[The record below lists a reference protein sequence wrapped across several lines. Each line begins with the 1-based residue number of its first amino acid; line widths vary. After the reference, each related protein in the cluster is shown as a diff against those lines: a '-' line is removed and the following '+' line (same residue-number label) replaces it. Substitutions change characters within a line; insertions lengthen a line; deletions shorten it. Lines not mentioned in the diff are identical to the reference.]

1 MESVLTYTL
10 LADGPTDEAI
20 TRVIDWLLKDVAP
33 SLTPV
38 PQFADLRG
46 LPRPPKLLHEQIE
59 TALRLHPCDIL
70 FVHRDAENQS
80 PSARRAEIQTAWT
93 RSRPW
98 ANTSLSSR
106 SR

>member
-33 SLTPV
+33 SLTPA

-59 TALRLHPCDIL
+59 TALRLHPFSLSTAMPRI
-70 FVHRDAENQS
+70 
-80 PSARRAEIQTAWT
+80 RAPAPGGQRYRPPWT

-106 SR
+106 SG